1 MATKRR
7 DTAIVIGPGREDLE
21 PPLPITTDLSADE
34 LIVRLGAVGDSV
46 QILVAAQPWLMGRS
60 SLPTARE
67 LLLAA
72 EGASATARLAAIEL
86 VSAFGE
92 PVSAA
97 WQELLDAPRVGPHA
111 RAALADWDRGP
122 ELPESDRC
130 RIAVDTASAAL
141 TRTGPDEALSCVCEW
156 LAGDL
161 QSRIALVAGIDHPD
175 AGALAQALTTFVD
188 SGEPRTIDQ
197 VLQLKVTLTGTR
209 PPVWRRVLVAATAD
223 LEDLHG
229 IIQVLFEWDG
239 DHLHVFDVG
248 GRRYADPYLELDDP
262 AIRSEFGLRL
272 AAAFTPSGK
281 KVKYTY
287 DFGACWRHEIVM
299 ERVVE
304 RNDEQLYPACV
315 AFNGDSPL
323 EYWSEDDP
331 QDQEAFD
338 LGAANHQLALRFSED
353 DHDDRI

>member
-7 DTAIVIGPGREDLE
+7 DTASVIGPGREDLE

-111 RAALADWDRGP
+111 RAALADWDRDP
-122 ELPESDRC
+122 ELPESDRR
-130 RIAVDTASAAL
+130 RIAVDAASAAL

-161 QSRIALVAGIDHPD
+161 QSRIALVADSDHPD

-197 VLQLKVTLTGTR
+197 VLHR
-209 PPVWRRVLVAATAD
+209 
-223 LEDLHG
+223 

-248 GRRYADPYLELDDP
+248 GRRYADPYSELDDP

-338 LGAANHQLALRFSED
+338 LGAVNHQLALRFSED